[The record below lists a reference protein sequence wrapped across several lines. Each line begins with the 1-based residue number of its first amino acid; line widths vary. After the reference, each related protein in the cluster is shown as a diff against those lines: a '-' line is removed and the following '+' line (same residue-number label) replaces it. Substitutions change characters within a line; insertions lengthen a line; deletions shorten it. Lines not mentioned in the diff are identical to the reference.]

1 MELGERLRQARI
13 NAGLS
18 QRQLCG
24 EEITR
29 NMLSQIE
36 HGVCNPSVATLSY
49 LAKRLELPVSY
60 FLEEDMAVS
69 SNGSVMGAG
78 WQAFEAG
85 NATAAMDALERYRAP
100 DPVYEREYSLLKALV
115 LLQLAS
121 ENIER
126 GRLPYAGKLLNQC
139 MELEGKLS
147 WLPELTQRRLV
158 LQGRLQEYLPEVQL
172 RCLDEELM
180 LHAASAL
187 GENRPDRAAALL
199 DACEDQINARW
210 NLLRGRAYFSQEEYA
225 AAAACLQL
233 AEDKEPAVLPLLE
246 KCFSSLGDYQN
257 AYYYACKQR
266 G

>member
-24 EEITR
+24 DEITR

-36 HGVCNPSVATLSY
+36 HGTCNPSVSTLCY
-49 LAKRLELPVSY
+49 LAKGLGLPVSY

-69 SNGSVMGAG
+69 SNGSAMSAAWQCFESGDAAAAMGA
-78 WQAFEAG
+78 
-85 NATAAMDALERYRAP
+85 LEDYRAP
-100 DPVYEREYSLLKALV
+100 DSVYDREYALLKTLV

-121 ENIER
+121 DSLEQ
-126 GRLPYAGKLLNQC
+126 GRELYAGKLLNQIK
-139 MELEGKLS
+139 ELEAKLP
-147 WLPELTQRRLV
+147 WLPELTQRRLA
-158 LQGRLQEYLPEVQL
+158 LQAQLQEDPPESQL

-187 GENRPDRAAALL
+187 GENRAKRAAALL
-199 DACEDQINARW
+199 DACEKQESARW
-210 NLLRGRAYFSQEEYA
+210 NLLRGRACFEMEEYPSA
-225 AAAACLQL
+225 VKYLQL
-233 AEDKEPAVLPLLE
+233 AEEKEPAVLPLLE
-246 KCFSSLGDYQN
+246 QCFSSLGDYQN

-266 G
+266 R

>member
-24 EEITR
+24 GEITR

-36 HGVCNPSVATLSY
+36 HGACNPSVATLCY

-60 FLEEDMAVS
+60 FLEEEMAVS
-69 SNGSVMGAG
+69 SNGHVMGAA
-78 WQAFEAG
+78 WQAYEAG
-85 NATAAMDALERYRAP
+85 NAAAAMDALEQYRGP
-100 DPVYEREYSLLKALV
+100 DPVFEREYSLLKALV
-115 LLQLAS
+115 LLELAS
-121 ENIER
+121 ESIR
-126 GRLPYAGKLLNQC
+126 QGRLPYAGKLLKQS
-139 MELEGKLS
+139 MELEQRLS
-147 WLPELTQRRLV
+147 WLPELTQRRLA
-158 LQGRLQEYLPEVQL
+158 LQGQLQEYLPERQL

-187 GENRPDRAAALL
+187 EENRPKRAAALL
-199 DACEDQINARW
+199 DACEEQKSTRW
-210 NLLRGRAYFSQEEYA
+210 NLLRGRAYFLQEEYQ

-233 AEDKEPAVLPLLE
+233 AEEKESTALPLLE

-266 G
+266 R